1 MSQMQT
7 SLIAA
12 IKAKR
17 AIIKAT
23 FKGNLLNCQVAIEK
37 TNGKKQIQK
46 FSFVFDDAEACMGA
60 RLIQSSVKGTY
71 AHHYAKDVFDAYLA
85 WDEVNKT
92 ACV

>member
-17 AIIKAT
+17 AIIEAT
-23 FKGNLLNCQVAIEK
+23 FKGDFLNCQVTIEK
-37 TNGKKQIQK
+37 TSGKKQIQK
-46 FSFVFDDAEACMGA
+46 FAFVFDDSEACMGA
-60 RLIQSSVKGTY
+60 RLIQSSVRGAY
-71 AHHYAKDVFDAYLA
+71 AHHYARDVFDVYLA
-85 WDEVNKT
+85 WGEANKT